1 MAALKKGKP
10 EPRTLFD
17 GYENLE
23 GTYDEFFRANGRAHP
38 AVSEVVQ
45 RLSALS
51 PSEFRRLQR
60 LADAIFLRSGI
71 TFTLYSGSEG
81 TERIFPFDLIPRV
94 IAATEWEEV
103 ERGLAQRVTAINH
116 FLADV
121 YGDQRILEEGIV
133 PRHLVEGSKGF
144 RPELKGLRPPSDV
157 WVHIAGVDL
166 IRDGKGRFTVLEDN
180 VRVPS
185 GVSYVLENRET
196 MKKTFPQVFRD
207 MNVVPVE
214 SYTHKLRE
222 AMAWVA
228 PGDGDTRNMAVL
240 TPGPFNSAYFE
251 HSYLARR
258 IGCELVQGSDL
269 FVEGRRVYA
278 KTTAGPSP
286 IDVLYRRIDDD
297 FLDPKVFRED
307 SMIGVPGLIDAWAA
321 GNVAI
326 VNAVGTGVADDKGIY
341 PFVPDMIRFYLS
353 EDAILPQVPTYV
365 CAREKDCA
373 YVLDHL
379 DELVV
384 KAVNEAG
391 GYGMLMG
398 PTASKSERKEFGKR
412 IAADPRNYIAQ
423 PRIELSSAP
432 TWTPKGVGPRRVD
445 LRPFVVT
452 GESPWVLSG
461 GLTRVALRKG
471 SYVVNSSQGG
481 GLEGHLGRG
490 DESMIARVAD
500 SCFWLTRYLERVD
513 TWSRML
519 EVATVFS
526 LDVKTLESGRWAPLI
541 TVVGQEEHFVE
552 TVGAGSLEDAEA
564 VQEYLVWSDAHPSS
578 LYSSLRFA
586 RENARTIREVISVE
600 TWESVNELWI
610 WFRSRQ
616 AKRLFRTE
624 RDAFYRK
631 LCSHCMQIHGICYST
646 MLHDDPFTFMKLG
659 RALERVGQTG
669 RILDVSHVALES
681 ASSKE
686 KTPAEAAQ
694 WLAILRSLSAYEP
707 FFKRRNNVL
716 SGRAV
721 AEFLIFERTFPR
733 SVLHNLDRVRGL
745 LVRLGDSEE
754 VSPAL
759 GRSWTSSSASAARSS
774 RWTSRT
780 CSRWGCTR

>member
-1 MAALKKGKP
+1 MASTKKASAP
-10 EPRTLFD
+10 SASPSLFE

-23 GTYDEFFRANGRAHP
+23 GTYDEFFRANGRPHP
-38 AVSEVVQ
+38 SVADVVQ
-45 RLSALS
+45 RLSELS
-51 PSEFRRLQR
+51 RTEFRRLQR
-60 LADAIFLRSGI
+60 LADSIFLRSGI
-71 TFTLYSGSEG
+71 TFTLYSGTEG

-94 IAATEWEEV
+94 IAASEWTDV
-103 ERGLAQRVTAINH
+103 EKGLAQRVRAINC

-196 MKKTFPQVFRD
+196 MKKTFPQIFRD

-214 SYTHKLRE
+214 SYAHKLRE
-222 AMAWVA
+222 AMSWVA
-228 PGDGDTRNMAVL
+228 PGKGDTDTRNMAVL

-353 EDAILPQVPTYV
+353 EEAILPQVPTYV
-365 CAREKDCA
+365 CARGDECA
-373 YVLDHL
+373 YVQGHL

-398 PTASKSERKEFGKR
+398 PTASKKERKEFGRR
-412 IAADPRNYIAQ
+412 IAEDPRNYIAQ

-432 TWTPKGVGPRRVD
+432 TWTAKGVAPRRVD
-445 LRPFVVT
+445 LRPFVIT
-452 GESPWVLSG
+452 GQSPWVLSG

-481 GLEGHLGRG
+481 G
-490 DESMIARVAD
+490 SK
-500 SCFWLTRYLERVD
+500 D
-513 TWSRML
+513 TW
-519 EVATVFS
+519 V
-526 LDVKTLESGRWAPLI
+526 
-541 TVVGQEEHFVE
+541 VE
-552 TVGAGSLEDAEA
+552 T
-564 VQEYLVWSDAHPSS
+564 
-578 LYSSLRFA
+578 
-586 RENARTIREVISVE
+586 
-600 TWESVNELWI
+600 
-610 WFRSRQ
+610 
-616 AKRLFRTE
+616 
-624 RDAFYRK
+624 
-631 LCSHCMQIHGICYST
+631 
-646 MLHDDPFTFMKLG
+646 G
-659 RALERVGQTG
+659 R
-669 RILDVSHVALES
+669 
-681 ASSKE
+681 
-686 KTPAEAAQ
+686 
-694 WLAILRSLSAYEP
+694 
-707 FFKRRNNVL
+707 
-716 SGRAV
+716 
-721 AEFLIFERTFPR
+721 
-733 SVLHNLDRVRGL
+733 
-745 LVRLGDSEE
+745 
-754 VSPAL
+754 
-759 GRSWTSSSASAARSS
+759 
-774 RWTSRT
+774 
-780 CSRWGCTR
+780 